1 MEGKDIMNPLISLI
15 IPVYNVEK
23 YLDKCMQSVLAQT
36 YDNFEVIL
44 VDDGSTDNSG
54 KMCDEYA
61 KKDNRI
67 KVIHQK
73 NMGLSGA
80 RNSALD
86 IMNGDA
92 VTFVDSDDTI
102 DPHMIEYLVSDMEQ
116 YDADIV
122 ECQIYSVIN
131 NVVKAPEYLKATKVC
146 SCEQALLMDLS
157 SKGGSVSAC
166 GKLYRKK
173 IFKKHR
179 FELGRISEDTFAIIG
194 SIRQAEKIIID
205 HRPMYYYYRRN
216 NSITTTGFN
225 EKTFDVID
233 AYRINLDI
241 VKKDFPGALQGAI
254 FRYDWSHLWV
264 LDRIL
269 LDKQWRKNK
278 HLKEVLPHIR
288 KNLFRIIKN
297 PYFTRNRKIGA
308 IIASI
313 SPAIYRRLVLHI
325 WSKGWN

>member
-1 MEGKDIMNPLISLI
+1 MLVSVIVPIYK
-15 IPVYNVEK
+15 VED
-23 YLDKCMQSVLAQT
+23 YLEKCVGSILNQT
-36 YDNFEVIL
+36 YHNLEIIL
-44 VDDGSTDNSG
+44 VDDGSPDNCG

-116 YDADIV
+116 YGADIV
-122 ECQIYSVIN
+122 ECQFYRVIN
-131 NVVKAPEYLKATKVC
+131 NAAKAPEYLKATKVC
-146 SCEQALLMDLS
+146 SCEQALLIDLS

-166 GKLYRKK
+166 GKLYRRN
-173 IFKKHR
+173 IFEEHR
-179 FELGRISEDTFAIIG
+179 FELGKIGEDSYAIIG
-194 SIRQAEKIIID
+194 SIRNAEKIIID
-205 HRPMYYYYRRN
+205 HRPMYYYYHRN

-225 EKTFDVID
+225 ERTLDSIK
-233 AYRINLDI
+233 AAKINLEI

-254 FRYDWSHLWV
+254 FRYDWSYLWV